1 MNRRTLWIA
10 AVLVLAGAA
19 VWMYLGNRAK
29 SRPKPRLL
37 AVERGA
43 VVASVSATG
52 TVVPVTQV
60 EVGSQV
66 SGTIAKLDA
75 DFNDTVR
82 EGQVIAELEPSL
94 FKASMMMAEANVARA
109 EAALH
114 EAERAYRRAVD
125 LQGRGLI
132 SEVDLDVATSSYEQR
147 QAELRQSRA
156 SLETARVNLGHTVI
170 RAPITGVV
178 VSRQVD
184 VGQTVAASLQAPK
197 LFVLARDLREMQ
209 VETKIDEA
217 DVGRI
222 RPGLSATF
230 TVDAFPDDSFEGTVS
245 QVRLEPVVDQNV
257 VTYTTVIDVPNA
269 DMKLRPGMT
278 ANVTIVVDRRADVLK
293 VPNAALRFRP
303 PDSGREGGRGG
314 AGEARAAAAGG
325 GATAARPGA
334 TAGGA
339 APGAAAG
346 ATAGASGA
354 RPGGRMGRP
363 GGEGAARGAGGPGMG
378 AGGAARGGVAAKPGD
393 GGREQRVFV
402 VGPGGKLSPV
412 RVRTGITDGSF
423 TELLGGDLAEGA
435 QVVVGMDTPQGRS
448 DLPAPPGFGPGM
460 GPRR

>member
-1 MNRRTLWIA
+1 VNRRTLWIA

-325 GATAARPGA
+325 GATAARPG
-334 TAGGA
+334 
-339 APGAAAG
+339 GAAAG
-346 ATAGASGA
+346 ATDGATAA

>member
-1 MNRRTLWIA
+1 VNRRTLWIA

-363 GGEGAARGAGGPGMG
+363 GGEGAARAAGGAGMG
-378 AGGAARGGVAAKPGD
+378 AGGAARAGAAAKPGD

>member
-1 MNRRTLWIA
+1 VNRRTFWIA

-29 SRPKPRLL
+29 HRPKPRLL
-37 AVERGA
+37 TVERGP

-52 TVVPVTQV
+52 TVVPVIQV

-75 DFNDTVR
+75 DFNDMVR

-94 FKASMMMAEANVARA
+94 FKASLMMAEANVARA

-125 LQGRGLI
+125 LQARGLV

-197 LFVLARDLREMQ
+197 LFVLARDLKQMQ

-222 RPGLSATF
+222 RPGLSANF

-257 VTYTTVIDVPNA
+257 VTYTTVIDVPNP
-269 DMKLRPGMT
+269 DLKLRPGMT
-278 ANVTIVVDRRADVLK
+278 ANVTIVVDRRVDVLK
-293 VPNAALRFRP
+293 IPNAALRFRP
-303 PDSGREGGRGG
+303 PEGMGEAGRGG
-314 AGEARAAAAGG
+314 SGEARAAVGAGGAAGARPGGAATGAG
-325 GATAARPGA
+325 GATAARPG
-334 TAGGA
+334 
-339 APGAAAG
+339 
-346 ATAGASGA
+346 
-354 RPGGRMGRP
+354 GRTGRP
-363 GGEGAARGAGGPGMG
+363 DGAGMARAAGGPGMG
-378 AGGAARGGVAAKPGD
+378 SGRAARAGAPARSGD

-402 VGPGGKLSPV
+402 VGPDGKMAPV

-423 TELLGGDLAEGA
+423 TELLGGDLAEGVK
-435 QVVVGMDTPQGRS
+435 VVVGMETSPGRN
-448 DLPAPPGFGPGM
+448 DLPTPPGFGPGM

>member
-1 MNRRTLWIA
+1 VNRRTLWIA

-314 AGEARAAAAGG
+314 AGEARAAAAVG
-325 GATAARPGA
+325 GATA
-334 TAGGA
+334 
-339 APGAAAG
+339 
-346 ATAGASGA
+346 A

>member
-37 AVERGA
+37 AVERGS

-325 GATAARPGA
+325 GATAARPG
-334 TAGGA
+334 
-339 APGAAAG
+339 GAAAG
-346 ATAGASGA
+346 ATDGATAA